1 MTLHHSKHHQT
12 YINNYNGLEDK
23 LADAVD
29 KGDAN
34 TVIALQQAVKFN
46 GGGHINH
53 SIFWKNLCP
62 AHLSGEPSAELMAA
76 IQTDFGSLES
86 MKEKLSLQLWLCKVP
101 DGDGL

>member
-53 SIFWKNLCP
+53 SIFLEKSL
-62 AHLSGEPSAELMAA
+62 PSTL
-76 IQTDFGSLES
+76 
-86 MKEKLSLQLWLCKVP
+86 V
-101 DGDGL
+101 